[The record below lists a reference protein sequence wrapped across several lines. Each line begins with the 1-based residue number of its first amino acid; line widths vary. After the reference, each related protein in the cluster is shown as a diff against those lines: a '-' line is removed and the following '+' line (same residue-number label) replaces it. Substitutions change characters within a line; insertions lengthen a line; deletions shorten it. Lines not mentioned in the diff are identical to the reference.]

1 MPRKRLTQLFPFLLP
16 LRQKQRK
23 ISFYISMR
31 FDKNKYSKKLKSKQ
45 LPYEVYGAESLLLNK
60 NSGFD
65 MKYQFNK
72 VHNLQLAA
80 KTITNIVIYPG
91 ETFSFWQL
99 VRYADRHEPYKDG
112 LILINGKIIGTYGGG
127 LCQLSNMLF
136 WMFLHTP
143 LTLVERHGHAIEA
156 FPSTTEALPQGTD
169 ATISEGWLDLKV
181 KNNTNQQ
188 YQIKITFDKS
198 FMYGSILTNNV
209 ATYSYEV
216 FNHNNI
222 YFRKGDKVFQKVSIY
237 QKITEIETNQ
247 IEDHWLYDH
256 NCEIG
261 YDLPENIEI
270 REDVHVTN

>member
-1 MPRKRLTQLFPFLLP
+1 MPRKRITQIFPFLLP

-23 ISFYISMR
+23 ISFYLGMR
-31 FDKNKYSKKLKSKQ
+31 FDKNKYSKIVESKR
-45 LPYEVYGAESLLLNK
+45 LPYHLYTTDSLLLNK

-72 VHNLQLAA
+72 VHNLKLAA
-80 KTITNIVIYPG
+80 KTVSSIVIYPG

-99 VRYADRHEPYKDG
+99 VRYADKHDPYKDG
-112 LILINGKIIGTYGGG
+112 LILINGEIIGTYGGG

-143 LTLVERHGHAIEA
+143 LTILERHGHAVEA
-156 FPSTTEALPQGTD
+156 FPSTTEDLPQGTD

-181 KNNTNQQ
+181 KNNTDQQ
-188 YQIKITFDKS
+188 YQIEISFDEL
-198 FMYGSILTNNV
+198 FMYGSIFTNSI

-216 FNHNNI
+216 FNRNNT
-222 YFRKGDKVFQKVSIY
+222 YFKKGNKVFQKVSIY
-237 QKITEIETNQ
+237 QKKTEIETNKT
-247 IEDHWLYDH
+247 EDYWLYDH
-256 NCEIG
+256 SCEIG

-270 REDVHVTN
+270 LTDY